1 MEDFLNYLAGKS
13 PRNDLTRKIET
24 ALELARSKEE
34 WRCEYMTL
42 LMRDQENIQKG
53 KIEGKVELLV
63 KLVSDGTISIQK
75 AAAEADL
82 DVESFEKLLKE
93 ND

>member
-1 MEDFLNYLAGKS
+1 
-13 PRNDLTRKIET
+13 
-24 ALELARSKEE
+24 
-34 WRCEYMTL
+34 MTL

-53 KIEGKVELLV
+53 KIELLV

-82 DVESFEKLLKE
+82 DVESFEKILKE
-93 ND
+93 NQNK